1 MKGGAELDPETTVV
15 ETLPEYARSAAG
27 RSRLAHAKS
36 GDPAVLAGYLGKSG
50 VMDEAIFRFA
60 SAYADQTE
68 RDHQA
73 LATAAR
79 QGRIPVASEF

>member
-1 MKGGAELDPETTVV
+1 M
-15 ETLPEYARSAAG
+15 
-27 RSRLAHAKS
+27 
-36 GDPAVLAGYLGKSG
+36 LAGYLGKSG

-68 RDHQA
+68 RDHKA
-73 LATAAR
+73 LTTAAR